1 MSLTPEEVEVL
12 ARDIASQLEETD
24 YGPLRQVRMIVQH
37 AGEEFA
43 RQMLKETLEIYNNG
57 GMLTADGT
65 RQRTKGGIYFYV
77 AKGKLEPSLRQI
89 IFPGYGETVKGA
101 SIEWDSRQ
109 ALVDPIV
116 AERAYGYMTT
126 APRITLYGR
135 ARRIEKHDNSLLMIL
150 ENALEPV
157 SYARGIPTPPNDPT
171 LFAVYM
177 GKGQY
182 DRIEKTLRRNPKD
195 SIVVEG
201 TLMFD
206 QQTGMIAVFALTVST
221 RFMEKKMRTGQ
232 KNPAVTGNDDETTLV
247 LPPKPNVLPN
257 PKKAEKA
264 ERQAR
269 KAAREAR
276 NQPKSQPAPVTEAP
290 AETVPAPEPQPKPK
304 PAAAKQPTTKQPAAV
319 KTAPPKKAK
328 AAAAAPNASNNPNKA
343 RIAQLEQAA
352 TTLRERIA
360 AMERAGTPGIAMT
373 RKLLEN
379 TERQIAALRERR

>member
-12 ARDIASQLEETD
+12 AREIASQLEETD
-24 YGPLRQVRMIVQH
+24 YGPLRQVRMIVEH

-101 SIEWDSRQ
+101 ALEWDSRRE
-109 ALVDPIV
+109 LVDPIV
-116 AERAYGYMTT
+116 ADHAYGYMTT

-150 ENALEPV
+150 ENTLEPV

-232 KNPAVTGNDDETTLV
+232 KNPAVSGNDDETALV

-264 ERQAR
+264 ERQA
-269 KAAREAR
+269 KQAAREAR
-276 NQPKSQPAPVTEAP
+276 SQPRPQQAPVAESPAP
-290 AETVPAPEPQPKPK
+290 APPAPEAKPSA
-304 PAAAKQPTTKQPAAV
+304 PARQPAAV

-328 AAAAAPNASNNPNKA
+328 APAAPNPNKA

-360 AMERAGTPGIAMT
+360 AMERSGTPGIAMT

-379 TERQIAALRERR
+379 TERQIAALREGR